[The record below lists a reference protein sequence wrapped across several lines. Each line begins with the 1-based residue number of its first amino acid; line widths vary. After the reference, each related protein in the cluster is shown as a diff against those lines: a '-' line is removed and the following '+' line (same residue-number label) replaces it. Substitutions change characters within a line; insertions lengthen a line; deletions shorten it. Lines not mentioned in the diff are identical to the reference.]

1 VDQNL
6 KDNLRLVIMFE
17 MKDWSEGANPE
28 RALDMIG
35 LLSTVIGGALN
46 IQTIVLRGEKQDSP
60 TNSNAG

>member
-1 VDQNL
+1 
-6 KDNLRLVIMFE
+6 MFE
-17 MKDWSEGANPE
+17 MKDWSGGANPE

-60 TNSNAG
+60 INAG